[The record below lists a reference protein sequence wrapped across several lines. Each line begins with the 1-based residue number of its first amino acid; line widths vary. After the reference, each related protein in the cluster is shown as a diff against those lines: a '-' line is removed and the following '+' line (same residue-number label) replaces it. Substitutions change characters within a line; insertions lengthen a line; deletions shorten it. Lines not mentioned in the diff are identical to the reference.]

1 MATRGQKSKRAG
13 TFTISPGNDVN
24 GELTLARARTSLYL
38 EDKEFFHPIG
48 ISYIKGVLRDLTK
61 VSLMEC
67 ITTSGP
73 GSGSRGNE
81 RYHFAEIFPH
91 FVVFGQHHIAP
102 EEKSIAKIHFVID
115 DAMTLFYDFD
125 AFVSLIDARSFIDQ
139 IVSAQI
145 EQIAR
150 HYPMDRQIATGPDPQ
165 ILYFTGKR
173 EIFSAE
179 TVIGTISASHN
190 PSHSLGGPT
199 GVQVE
204 NKIVITI
211 APKDEIVFE
220 EAIARTLIMV
230 AYFGLLVGRPQRVL
244 ELYLRTTPESD
255 MQMPLRVYWSMPPK
269 RRPSHEKRNP
279 HPADVRLDAVRQP
292 EMFSRVLA
300 NWLERHQE
308 WRDARQRFFDS
319 FAKQRR
325 YPIDRLTASANM
337 FDILPNSAV
346 PSKVELPANLKA
358 AKSRARRIFRTLPP
372 ESGTRECTGRSR
384 PSGKKQSEAKGELSS
399 KESH

>member
-1 MATRGQKSKRAG
+1 
-13 TFTISPGNDVN
+13 
-24 GELTLARARTSLYL
+24 
-38 EDKEFFHPIG
+38 
-48 ISYIKGVLRDLTK
+48 
-61 VSLMEC
+61 
-67 ITTSGP
+67 
-73 GSGSRGNE
+73 
-81 RYHFAEIFPH
+81 
-91 FVVFGQHHIAP
+91 
-102 EEKSIAKIHFVID
+102 
-115 DAMTLFYDFD
+115 
-125 AFVSLIDARSFIDQ
+125 
-139 IVSAQI
+139 
-145 EQIAR
+145 
-150 HYPMDRQIATGPDPQ
+150 
-165 ILYFTGKR
+165 
-173 EIFSAE
+173 
-179 TVIGTISASHN
+179 
-190 PSHSLGGPT
+190 
-199 GVQVE
+199 
-204 NKIVITI
+204 VITI